1 MRNLQLTES
10 EENVLVQMACF
21 FNDCGIPDDFDQD
34 SYDSLFDK
42 ITDPSP
48 FDYSWTHLNGLS
60 SNVLTALDLM
70 RQLMRMN
77 APMIHLTLTKRQWT
91 SLILNNPFLLR
102 IGSAVFQFVKCPL
115 FSPNG
120 SKSCIVRIWLITP
133 FFVHTLLRSKWP
145 LPMSGKQPNFALTW
159 QMNLVMPVFV
169 MRGETCI

>member
-102 IGSAVFQFVKCPL
+102 IGSAVFQFVNCPL

-120 SKSCIVRIWLITP
+120 SKPCIVRIWITKSA
-133 FFVHTLLRSKWP
+133 VHQHHLKTPHS
-145 LPMSGKQPNFALTW
+145 LPWMNAGVYALTYLK
-159 QMNLVMPVFV
+159 NTDTPRSYSVP
-169 MRGETCI
+169 